1 MSYVSFLV
9 ASSGR
14 ADAEAFIAA
23 LTKYPQQSYQQLL
36 VSVREEM
43 RGKYSQKPQLS
54 ACHREAHIASKC
66 SELTRS
72 DRYRPDV
79 RGLASGSCA
88 RW

>member
-54 ACHREAHIASKC
+54 ACHRETHIASKC
-66 SELTRS
+66 SRA
-72 DRYRPDV
+72 D
-79 RGLASGSCA
+79 A
-88 RW
+88 